1 MVDLTEYA
9 KENKQ
14 LEEEHNNL
22 LIKSSIFFAIA
33 FTLEVLLILVIVGVI

>member
-14 LEEEHNNL
+14 LEDKHNDL
-22 LIKSSIFFAIA
+22 LIKSSVFFAIA
-33 FTLEVLLILVIVGVI
+33 FIFEVLLILVIVGVI